1 MRTQQAPNRH
11 CRSFHNIKSVYAEHS
26 IDKALQAGQLTA
38 DDAQLI
44 RDFIAEIKVT
54 RGIGVSR
61 ANKLTYILVSWRHH
75 IGPFRTTTVADL
87 YRGIEAL
94 REARHGDINIP
105 YKQNTLKDHLTL
117 LKRFFR
123 WETHQTQGVCRF
135 LFPCGTPV
143 E

>member
-54 RGIGVSR
+54 GGIGVSR